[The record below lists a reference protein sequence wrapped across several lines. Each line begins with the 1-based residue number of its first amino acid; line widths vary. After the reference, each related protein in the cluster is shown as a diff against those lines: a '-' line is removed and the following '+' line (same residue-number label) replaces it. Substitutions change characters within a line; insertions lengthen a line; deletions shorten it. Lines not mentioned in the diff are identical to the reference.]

1 MIPRYFSH
9 SFNISV
15 NISVNAFFV
24 CLVSKINK
32 IPFDFFFP
40 IFRLGRLSFSGI
52 TQILFSRNLTKQNLN
67 M

>member
-1 MIPRYFSH
+1 MIPRYFSY

-15 NISVNAFFV
+15 KKMHFLV

-40 IFRLGRLSFSGI
+40 IFRLGRLNISGI
-52 TQILFSRNLTKQNLN
+52 IQILFSRNLTKQNGN